1 MKTINEIIEAIN
13 NENSRIAWNNG
24 VKEYAVMIIENF
36 NDEDFKDVST
46 REELKKILLNGADN
60 WYQYSYGGCALI
72 DDTDIA
78 ETICTPSELKRKKVG
93 ELQPN
98 RYETWLDVQTR
109 ALKQAFNLI
118 CRKAF

>member
-13 NENSRIAWNNG
+13 NENARSAWNKG

-78 ETICTPSELKRKKVG
+78 ETICTPSELKRKKGG

-109 ALKQAFNLI
+109 ALKQASNLI

>member
-13 NENSRIAWNNG
+13 NENARSAWNKG

-72 DDTDIA
+72 YDTDIA
-78 ETICTPSELKRKKVG
+78 ETICTPSELKRKKGG

-109 ALKQAFNLI
+109 ALKQAFSLI
-118 CRKAF
+118 YRKAF

>member
-13 NENSRIAWNNG
+13 NENARSAWNKG

-78 ETICTPSELKRKKVG
+78 ETICTPSELKRKKGG

-109 ALKQAFNLI
+109 ALKQAFSLI
-118 CRKAF
+118 YRKAF

>member
-13 NENSRIAWNNG
+13 NENARSAWNKG

-36 NDEDFKDVST
+36 NAEDFKDVST

-78 ETICTPSELKRKKVG
+78 ETICTPSELKRKKGG

>member
-13 NENSRIAWNNG
+13 NENARSAWNKG

-78 ETICTPSELKRKKVG
+78 ETICTPSELKRKKGG